1 MDKYKIE
8 EATAYN
14 KALIT
19 LLDDCIEH
27 LRTSSESMIGYEY
40 SRLSE
45 SFDYIVGQLN
55 LNNQKIVKVIEE
67 DK

>member
-8 EATAYN
+8 EATAHN

-27 LRTSSESMIGYEY
+27 LRTSSEKMIGYEY
-40 SRLSE
+40 NRLSE

-67 DK
+67 EK

>member
-8 EATAYN
+8 EATAHN

-27 LRTSSESMIGYEY
+27 LRTSSEKLIGYEY

-45 SFDYIVGQLN
+45 SFDYIVDQLDS
-55 LNNQKIVKVIEE
+55 NNQKIAKSIEE
-67 DK
+67 DE

>member
-8 EATAYN
+8 ELTAYN

-27 LRTSSESMIGYEY
+27 LRTSSKKMVSYEY

-55 LNNQKIVKVIEE
+55 SNNQRIAESIKE
-67 DK
+67 D